1 MRMTINSVLWLLIAL
16 LLILCSTTAVYSE
29 DQCAEFQAMVRST
42 YNFKPSK
49 LNKAEKEIKSKA
61 MDDVWSAVEAK
72 PKELLPC
79 LRAALEDPKADSWFR
94 FDGSSLLVKLDPS
107 SASKSIQVR
116 SFLDVDLDDADLR
129 TWVQTL
135 SRRATE
141 GFDVSE
147 AVTRWLNYP
156 KAKYYLPEHGAYEV
170 SQKDGALFILGCMDE
185 SKALPILLKIISDQN
200 DKHREFALWMM
211 TMLAT
216 SEALQELKKIDL
228 KTVSERTRQGIQT
241 VLTKPQLIS
250 PRKTAPKVTREEY
263 LKAFENA
270 VNGNWKIFDDLV
282 EKVSD
287 GERDALVVLKTEDLS
302 LLRKVRRLRLS
313 YCNQHAIE
321 YYDDFTGIILTLVWK
336 AELVK

>member
-1 MRMTINSVLWLLIAL
+1 MRTTINSVLCLIVGL
-16 LLILCSTTAVYSE
+16 PLILCSTIAYSE
-29 DQCAEFQAMVRST
+29 DQCAEFRAMVGST

-49 LNKAEKEIKSKA
+49 LDKTEKEAKSKA
-61 MDDVWSAVEAK
+61 MDKMWNAVEAK

-79 LRAALEDPKADSWFR
+79 LRGTLEDPKADSWFR

-107 SASKSIQVR
+107 PASKAIQVR

-135 SRRATE
+135 SRRAAE

-147 AVTRWLNYP
+147 AAVHWLNYP
-156 KAKYYLPEHGAYEV
+156 KATYYLPEHGAYEV
-170 SQKDGALFILGCMDE
+170 GPENGALFILGSMDE

-200 DKHREFALWMM
+200 NKHREFALWMM
-211 TMLAT
+211 TKLAT
-216 SEALQELKKIDL
+216 PEALQALKKVDL
-228 KTVSERTRQGIQT
+228 KTVSERARKNIQT
-241 VLTKPQLIS
+241 ILTKPELIS
-250 PRKTAPKVTREEY
+250 PRETAPKVTREEY

-270 VNGNWKIFDDLV
+270 ANGNWQTFDDLV

-287 GERDALVVLKTEDLS
+287 GERDAIVVLKTEDLP

-336 AELVK
+336 PELVK